1 MDRRETLRN
10 IILGGLAG
18 TGILTGCAPESTTD
32 GKEVATT
39 EIEPS
44 EGYGRFPAEL
54 EHDAELR
61 AETFF
66 RPAELATLAVLSDII
81 IPADD
86 RSGSATDAGVPD
98 FIEFMSKD
106 IPVLQLPLRGGLAWL
121 DNESR
126 RRFGKVFVDAS
137 ATERLA
143 IIDDIAYPDPAAE
156 VFDAGTTF
164 FNLMRFLTLTG
175 FYTSREGVKKDLAYA
190 GNVPN
195 QWDGVP
201 TEVLAAHGMDYPE
214 EWKPHFLDIAA
225 QHEVAQWDEE
235 GNLLS

>member
-18 TGILTGCAPESTTD
+18 TGILTGCAPESATP
-32 GKEVATT
+32 GEVAADTV
-39 EIEPS
+39 EPA
-44 EGYGRFPAEL
+44 EGYGRFPAEK

-66 RPAELATLAVLSDII
+66 RPAEMATLAVLSDII
-81 IPADD
+81 LPADD
-86 RSGSATDAGVPD
+86 RSGSATEAGVPD

-106 IPVLQLPLRGGLAWL
+106 IPELQLPLRGGLAWL

-126 RRFGKVFVDAS
+126 RRHEKTFTEITDS
-137 ATERLA
+137 ERLA
-143 IIDDIAYPDPAAE
+143 IIDEIAYPDPEAD
-156 VFDAGTTF
+156 VLDAGTTF

-201 TEVLAAHGMDYPE
+201 AEVLAAHGMDYPE
-214 EWKPHFLDIAA
+214 EWKPHFLDIAT
-225 QHEVAQWDEE
+225 QQEVAKWDEE
-235 GNLLS
+235 GNLIS